1 VRLCK
6 PTHATAGV
14 KVMDSVDLDQVMDEI
29 IPRGD
34 TRPPAPPAAN
44 FPARQRARGGDDAM
58 AALDL
63 VSQAAAAIKELE
75 KQSAQAVARAHG
87 AANAVREKLER
98 AEDRGDRA
106 EAALRKSEAE
116 AADLTAALIQTR
128 KDLDALQSRLALKQA
143 DLVAMEQRAIAA
155 EKRAT
160 EADAA
165 VQRIVD
171 AIRTQLPVKP
181 GEQGKPTA

>member
-1 VRLCK
+1 
-6 PTHATAGV
+6 
-14 KVMDSVDLDQVMDEI
+14 MDSLDLDQVMDEI

-34 TRPPAPPAAN
+34 NRPATPPAPN
-44 FPARQRARGGDDAM
+44 FPARQRPRAPTDDAL

-75 KQSAQAVARAHG
+75 RQSAQAVARAHS

-116 AADLTAALIQTR
+116 AAELSAALAQTR
-128 KDLDALQSRLALKQA
+128 KDVEALQAQLAATQA
-143 DLVAMEQRAIAA
+143 DLVAMEQRALAG
-155 EKRAT
+155 EKRAH
-160 EADAA
+160 ESDAA

-171 AIRTQLPVKP
+171 AIRTQLPVKVA
-181 GEQGKPTA
+181 EQAKPAA

>member
-1 VRLCK
+1 
-6 PTHATAGV
+6 
-14 KVMDSVDLDQVMDEI
+14 MDSLDLDQVMDEI

-34 TRPPAPPAAN
+34 NRSPAPPAAN
-44 FPARQRARGGDDAM
+44 FPARQRPRANDDAM

-75 KQSAQAVARAHG
+75 RQSAQAVARAHS

-106 EAALRKSEAE
+106 EAALRKSEGE
-116 AADLTAALIQTR
+116 AAELSAALAQTR
-128 KDLDALQSRLALKQA
+128 KDLEALQAQLAATQA
-143 DLVAMEQRAIAA
+143 DLAAMEQRAVAG
-155 EKRAT
+155 EKRAH
-160 EADAA
+160 ESDAA

-171 AIRTQLPVKP
+171 AIRTQLPVKVA
-181 GEQGKPTA
+181 EQAKPAA

>member
-1 VRLCK
+1 
-6 PTHATAGV
+6 
-14 KVMDSVDLDQVMDEI
+14 MDSLDLDQVMDEI

-34 TRPPAPPAAN
+34 TRPPAPPPAS
-44 FPARQRARGGDDAM
+44 FPPRHRPRGPDDAT

-75 KQSAQAVARAHG
+75 KQSAQAVARAHT
-87 AANAVREKLER
+87 AANTVREKLER
-98 AEDRGDRA
+98 AEERGDRV

-116 AADLTAALIQTR
+116 AAELSSALAQTR
-128 KDLDALQSRLALKQA
+128 NDVETLQSLLAATQTELA
-143 DLVAMEQRAIAA
+143 AMEQRATVA
-155 EKRAT
+155 EKRAA

-171 AIRTQLPVKP
+171 AIRTQLPVKVA
-181 GEQGKPTA
+181 EHA

>member
-1 VRLCK
+1 
-6 PTHATAGV
+6 
-14 KVMDSVDLDQVMDEI
+14 MDSLDLDQVMDEI

-34 TRPPAPPAAN
+34 NRPLAPPAPN
-44 FPARQRARGGDDAM
+44 FSVRQRPRAADDAT

-75 KQSAQAVARAHG
+75 KQSAQAVARAHS

-106 EAALRKSEAE
+106 EAALRKSESESAE
-116 AADLTAALIQTR
+116 LSAALIQTR
-128 KDLDALQSRLALKQA
+128 KDLEGVQSQLAARQA
-143 DLVAMEQRAIAA
+143 ELAAMEQRAVAA

-160 EADAA
+160 EADAS

-171 AIRTQLPVKP
+171 AIRTQLPVKVA
-181 GEQGKPTA
+181 EQAKPAA

>member
-1 VRLCK
+1 
-6 PTHATAGV
+6 
-14 KVMDSVDLDQVMDEI
+14 MDSLDLDQVMDEI
-29 IPRGD
+29 IPRGEN
-34 TRPPAPPAAN
+34 RPPAPN
-44 FPARQRARGGDDAM
+44 HPARPRLRAPDDAL

-75 KQSAQAVARAHG
+75 KQSAQAVARAHT

-98 AEDRGDRA
+98 AEERGDRA

-116 AADLTAALIQTR
+116 AAELSAALVQTR
-128 KDLDALQSRLALKQA
+128 NDVETLQSLLAAGQA
-143 DLVAMEQRAIAA
+143 ELEAMEQRALVA
-155 EKRAT
+155 EKRAG

-171 AIRTQLPVKP
+171 AIRTQLPVKVA
-181 GEQGKPTA
+181 EQAKQPAA

>member
-1 VRLCK
+1 
-6 PTHATAGV
+6 
-14 KVMDSVDLDQVMDEI
+14 MDSLDLDQVMDEI

-34 TRPPAPPAAN
+34 NRPLAPPAPN
-44 FPARQRARGGDDAM
+44 FPVRQRLRATDDAT

-75 KQSAQAVARAHG
+75 KQSAQAVARAHS

-106 EAALRKSEAE
+106 EAALRKSESE
-116 AADLTAALIQTR
+116 AAELSAALIQTR
-128 KDLDALQSRLALKQA
+128 KDLDGAQSQLAARQA
-143 DLVAMEQRAIAA
+143 DLAAMEQRAVAA
-155 EKRAT
+155 EKRAS
-160 EADAA
+160 EADAS

-171 AIRTQLPVKP
+171 AIRTQLPVKVA
-181 GEQGKPTA
+181 EQAKPAA

>member
-1 VRLCK
+1 
-6 PTHATAGV
+6 
-14 KVMDSVDLDQVMDEI
+14 MDSLDLDQVMDEI

-44 FPARQRARGGDDAM
+44 FPARQRPRANDDAT

-75 KQSAQAVARAHG
+75 KQSAHAVARAHS

-106 EAALRKSEAE
+106 EAALRTSEAE
-116 AADLTAALIQTR
+116 AAELTAALLQTR
-128 KDLDALQSRLALKQA
+128 KDLDALQSRLAAKQA
-143 DLVAMEQRAIAA
+143 DLAAMEQRAQAA
-155 EKRAT
+155 EKRAI

-171 AIRTQLPVKP
+171 AIRTQLPIKG
-181 GEQGKPTA
+181 GEQNKLSA

>member
-1 VRLCK
+1 
-6 PTHATAGV
+6 
-14 KVMDSVDLDQVMDEI
+14 MDSLDLDQVMDEI

-34 TRPPAPPAAN
+34 NRPPAPPPATN
-44 FPARQRARGGDDAM
+44 FPPRQRPRATDDAT

-75 KQSAQAVARAHG
+75 KQSAQAVARAHS

-116 AADLTAALIQTR
+116 AAELSAALIQTR
-128 KDLDALQSRLALKQA
+128 KDLEALQSQFAAKQA
-143 DLVAMEQRAIAA
+143 ELIAMEQRAVAA
-155 EKRAT
+155 EKRGS
-160 EADAA
+160 EAEAS

-171 AIRTQLPVKP
+171 AIRTQLPVKVA
-181 GEQGKPTA
+181 EQAKPAA

>member
-1 VRLCK
+1 
-6 PTHATAGV
+6 
-14 KVMDSVDLDQVMDEI
+14 MDSLDLDQVMDEI

-34 TRPPAPPAAN
+34 NRPLAAPAPN
-44 FPARQRARGGDDAM
+44 FPVRQRLRATDDAT

-75 KQSAQAVARAHG
+75 KQSAQAVARAHS

-106 EAALRKSEAE
+106 EAALRKSESE
-116 AADLTAALIQTR
+116 AAELSAALIQTR
-128 KDLDALQSRLALKQA
+128 KDLDGAQSQLAARQA
-143 DLVAMEQRAIAA
+143 DLAAMEQRAVAA
-155 EKRAT
+155 EKRAS
-160 EADAA
+160 EADAS

-171 AIRTQLPVKP
+171 AIRTQLPVKVA
-181 GEQGKPTA
+181 EQAKPAA